1 MQTTSQ
7 LYKDIVAGEH
17 WFENRLMI
25 DEGSILADQNGA
37 ILLFGDVAIDLT
49 PGCAE
54 MEHREDTLV
63 SISTNG
69 SLVEKEPA
77 VGGTCADE
85 INVSVLDDGTSAI
98 PKKAKLSPYVRA
110 TDGQRVS
117 EWIPQG
123 KYYIDQRG
131 TSKIGDEPLLVLH
144 GYSGILMLEADYPAE
159 SDLRWPA
166 TDIQVIKEICS
177 TIGLAISSRTI
188 AAINKGYTIQ
198 YPAGYSCRE
207 TLGYIG
213 AMYGGNF
220 TTNAVGALEFVPLVG
235 REGSYD
241 VGLNLT
247 DITVGYKMSGY
258 SAVEL
263 QQTDE
268 VSYTAGDQT
277 GRTLTFE
284 CPWGSK
290 EIAENVLKAVKDYA
304 YQPFNA
310 TGVRLFDPAIEVGD
324 TITANGTTGVL
335 YKHKTDYG
343 HAIVSDFEAPSNE
356 EIDEAAPY
364 KSTQTRKVERKYKE
378 LRATLRVQ
386 ADEISAEVAAREELG
401 SEITSKLSVQLG
413 MINAE
418 VSTRKSENSELRAT
432 LSLQE
437 NKIAAKVSKSGG
449 SSSSFGWELTDSTW
463 TLKSNNSTVLTA
475 DKNGLE
481 IKGIITATGGKIGG
495 FDIESNYLSYN
506 GQTWGGTVSS
516 GAYLGTSGLQIG
528 TKFKVD
534 MAGNLTAGSGTFSG
548 TIYAGNIQYGSG
560 AGYLSGSGLSDL
572 SVDAA
577 KITGSSLGTTKFLS
591 GVNTSL
597 GYADFANGV
606 FNGYNTAANIYATNA
621 TISNLY
627 IKGTGLWVT
636 VGTTSKHMVYQNITI
651 DGTSYGILCVKN

>member
-1 MQTTSQ
+1 MQATSK
-7 LYKDIVAGEH
+7 LYKDIVAGEY

-25 DEGSILADQNGA
+25 DEGSILADQDGA
-37 ILLFGDVAIDLT
+37 VLLFGDVAIDLD
-49 PGCAE
+49 PGAAD
-54 MEHREDTLV
+54 MEYTEDTLV
-63 SISTNG
+63 SVSTSR
-69 SLVEKEPA
+69 SLVEKEPS

-85 INVSVLDDGTSAI
+85 INVSVLDDGTSVI
-98 PKKAKLSPYVRA
+98 PKRAKLSPYVRA
-110 TDGQRVS
+110 TDGERVS

-123 KYYIDQRG
+123 KYYIDQRETG
-131 TSKIGDEPLLVLH
+131 KIGEDPLLELH
-144 GYSGILMLEADYPAE
+144 GYSGILMLEADYPEE
-159 SDLRWPA
+159 SDLSWPA

-235 REGSYD
+235 RDDAYN
-241 VGLNLT
+241 VGLSLS
-247 DITVGYKMSGY
+247 DITVGDKLSGY

-284 CPWGSK
+284 CPWGTK
-290 EIAENVLKAVKDYA
+290 EIAENVLKSVKDYA
-304 YQPFNA
+304 YQPFSA

-324 TITANGTTGVL
+324 TVTANGTTGVL
-335 YKHKTDYG
+335 YKHKTGYG

-356 EIDEAAPY
+356 EIDETAPY

-386 ADEISAEVAAREELG
+386 ADEISAEVSAREEQG
-401 SEITSKLSVQLG
+401 REVTSQLSVQLG

-495 FDIESNYLSYN
+495 FDIQSSYLSYN

-534 MAGNLTAGSGTFSG
+534 MSGNLTARSGTFG
-548 TIYAGNIQYGSG
+548 GNIYAKNIQYGNTG
-560 AGYLSGSGLSDL
+560 GYFSGSGLSDL
-572 SVDAA
+572 SVSGG
-577 KITGSSLGTTKFLS
+577 KITGSTLGTTKFLS

-606 FNGYNTAANIYATNA
+606 FNGYNTASNIIATSI
-621 TISNLY
+621 TTTNLY
-627 IKGTGLWVT
+627 LKGSGLYVT
-636 VGTTSKHMVYQNITI
+636 YGGQDKHLVFKYVTI
-651 DGTSYGILCVKN
+651 DGKSYGLLAES